1 MLQVKA
7 TLEDQYAGK
16 AANDTV
22 AALTAL
28 LKDSPRVNPRKGAP
42 LEALSSVPQ
51 ARDPEILA
59 ALHTVPIQF
68 LHLFA
73 HLHKSAAAPSNTGH
87 ARLPMMIQTADDD
100 SLLPAV
106 LA

>member
-7 TLEDQYAGK
+7 ALEDQYAGK

-42 LEALSSVPQ
+42 LEAFSSVPQ
-51 ARDPEILA
+51 ASDPEILA
-59 ALHTVPIQF
+59 ALHTPCQF
-68 LHLFA
+68 NLYTSSCTCVSLQLHL
-73 HLHKSAAAPSNTGH
+73 SNTGH
-87 ARLPMMIQTADDD
+87 AQLPMMIHCYLH
-100 SLLPAV
+100 S
-106 LA
+106 